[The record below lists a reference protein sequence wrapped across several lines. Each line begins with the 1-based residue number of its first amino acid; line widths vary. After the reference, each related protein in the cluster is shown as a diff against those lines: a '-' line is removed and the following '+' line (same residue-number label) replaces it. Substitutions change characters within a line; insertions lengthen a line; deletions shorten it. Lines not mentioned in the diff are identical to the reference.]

1 MADYYNLYGYLNLF
15 PGLSGFLYPVFQKNG
30 TLYLADGD
38 IHHIFSFHPL
48 KPDYITSINPL
59 ASYTNTLYCAGCH
72 YPHIYQKENGQL
84 YIGSEKQLFDQ
95 LRGYQLTNPVLQEEL
110 DDFLSE
116 LNILCAPLTPY
127 YGTGRRKKAVARV
140 FLYEGTGKIT
150 INHRKATEYFT
161 NIQHAQTIQH
171 PFLITSTSQLFDA
184 YITVKGGGI
193 AGQAGAIRHGI
204 SRALLKYDL
213 EYRTILK
220 AEGFLTRDSRMKER
234 KKPGMKGA
242 RKSPQFSKR

>member
-15 PGLSGFLYPVFQKNG
+15 LVICFLYLFSKKMTHYILQMETYTIFLVFIHSNQIILLQSILWHPTLIHFIVPDAIILIFIKKKMVNYILVQKNN
-30 TLYLADGD
+30 L
-38 IHHIFSFHPL
+38 FH
-48 KPDYITSINPL
+48 
-59 ASYTNTLYCAGCH
+59 
-72 YPHIYQKENGQL
+72 
-84 YIGSEKQLFDQ
+84 Q

-150 INHRKATEYFT
+150 INHRKATEYFS